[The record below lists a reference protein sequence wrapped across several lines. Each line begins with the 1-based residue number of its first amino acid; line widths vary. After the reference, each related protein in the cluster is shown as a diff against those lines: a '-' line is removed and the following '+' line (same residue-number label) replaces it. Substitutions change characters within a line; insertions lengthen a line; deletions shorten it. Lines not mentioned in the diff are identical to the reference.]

1 MKTIHINCDLGEEL
15 YNEDLLMP
23 FISACNIACGGHA
36 GNKEIIENTID
47 LAIQHQVQIGA
58 HPSFPDRENFGRKV
72 LQIEDNELL
81 DSLVNQISVV
91 LEIANKKNTELHHIK
106 AHGALYNLAA
116 KDQRTAEILIEAI
129 KRTSPNAVIFVPPK
143 SIIANLAI
151 KEGFNISFEVF
162 CDRNYNDDFSLVN
175 RKEASAVFHDP
186 ADVLQHVNRLHTGEL
201 LTRNGIILPIQ
212 SDTFCVHGDTNNA
225 VAILEMLNSIYK
237 VEKL

>member
-15 YNEDLLMP
+15 DNEDLLMP

-47 LAIQHQVQIGA
+47 LAKQHQVQIGA
-58 HPSFPDRENFGRKV
+58 HPSFPDRENFGRKI
-72 LQIEDNELL
+72 LQMDNQELL
-81 DSLVNQISVV
+81 DSLLHQISVV

-116 KDQRTAEILIEAI
+116 KDERTAEIVIEAI

-175 RKEASAVFHDP
+175 RKEANAVFHDP

-225 VAILEMLNSIYK
+225 VAILEMLNSNYK

>member
-47 LAIQHQVQIGA
+47 LAKQHQVQIGA

-116 KDQRTAEILIEAI
+116 KDQRTAREAG
-129 KRTSPNAVIFVPPK
+129 RA
-143 SIIANLAI
+143 LRAI
-151 KEGFNISFEVF
+151 S
-162 CDRNYNDDFSLVN
+162 
-175 RKEASAVFHDP
+175 
-186 ADVLQHVNRLHTGEL
+186 
-201 LTRNGIILPIQ
+201 
-212 SDTFCVHGDTNNA
+212 
-225 VAILEMLNSIYK
+225 
-237 VEKL
+237 

>member
-58 HPSFPDRENFGRKV
+58 HPSFPDRENFGRKI
-72 LQIEDNELL
+72 LQMDNQELL
-81 DSLVNQISVV
+81 DSLLHQISVV

-116 KDQRTAEILIEAI
+116 KDQRTAEIVIEAI

-143 SIIANLAI
+143 SIIADLAI

-186 ADVLQHVNRLHTGEL
+186 ADVLKHVNRLHTGEL

>member
-15 YNEDLLMP
+15 DNEDLLMP

-47 LAIQHQVQIGA
+47 LAKQHQVQIGA
-58 HPSFPDRENFGRKV
+58 HPSFPDRENFGRKI
-72 LQIEDNELL
+72 LQMDNQELL
-81 DSLVNQISVV
+81 DSLLHQISVV

-116 KDQRTAEILIEAI
+116 KDERTAEIIIEAI

-175 RKEASAVFHDP
+175 RKEANAVFHDP

-225 VAILEMLNSIYK
+225 VAILEMLNSNYK

>member
-58 HPSFPDRENFGRKV
+58 HPSFPDRENFGRKIV
-72 LQIEDNELL
+72 QLDDQELL
-81 DSLVNQISVV
+81 DSLVDQISIV
-91 LEIANKKNTELHHIK
+91 LEIANKKNAELHHLK

-116 KDQRTAEILIEAI
+116 KDQRTAEIVIEAM
-129 KRTSPNAVIFVPPK
+129 KQTAPDAVIYVPPK
-143 SIIANLAI
+143 SIIGELAEQ
-151 KEGFNISFEVF
+151 EGFTISFEVF
-162 CDRNYNDDFSLVN
+162 CDRNYNDDYSLVN
-175 RKEASAVFHDP
+175 RKEANAVFHDP
-186 ADVLQHVNRLHTGEL
+186 SDVLQHVNRLHTGEL

-225 VAILEMLNSIYK
+225 VAILEMLNSHFK